1 MPVCKVCKS
10 EKPTRAMRMWGGIA
24 TETCQDCYDAK
35 KGAKAS
41 GAVKPADAEQ
51 QPKPPAPRL
60 AIAPTE
66 IIVEASLGF
75 AAKVDGDNL
84 VISQANHSRENDDD
98 NITLT
103 RSEARKLFDLFGE
116 WIVA

>member
-1 MPVCKVCKS
+1 MPTCKKCQQ
-10 EKPTRAMRMWGGIA
+10 EKPKGEMAVYAGEV
-24 TETCQDCYDAK
+24 TETCMACRWPNRVVKAPATSGDALP
-35 KGAKAS
+35 
-41 GAVKPADAEQ
+41 AVV
-51 QPKPPAPRL
+51 PAPRL

-66 IIVEASLGF
+66 IVVEASLGF